1 MFNPSRLK
9 LARERRG
16 FTKVAL
22 AEEVGL
28 TPRRI
33 SSYENQGDPPP
44 PSTIEQLAAA
54 LCFPTAFFEKTE
66 PAIVEPDSVSFRS
79 LTRLS
84 ARSRDMAL
92 AAASLAREVA
102 TWMDQRF
109 DLPEVDV
116 PDLRDVGP
124 REAAAAVRAEWSI
137 GELPAPNMIHLLEA
151 HGVRVFSLV
160 DECASLD
167 ALSMWIEEMPFVFLT
182 SHKSPERARWDAAHE
197 LGHIVLHG
205 GVPPHGREHERQADE
220 FASEML
226 MPERGVMA
234 RTPRFADLGMV
245 RQEKIFWRVSALAFI
260 RRLHDLR
267 VVTDW
272 QYKSLVIEASQAGYR
287 RREGDIERETSQL
300 IPKVLDV
307 MKSEGVSIADIASD
321 LSIVSSE
328 LRGLLFSPLNIVQS
342 GGPSAPSPSSGQPV
356 LRVVDE

>member
-1 MFNPSRLK
+1 
-9 LARERRG
+9 
-16 FTKVAL
+16 
-22 AEEVGL
+22 
-28 TPRRI
+28 
-33 SSYENQGDPPP
+33 
-44 PSTIEQLAAA
+44 
-54 LCFPTAFFEKTE
+54 
-66 PAIVEPDSVSFRS
+66 
-79 LTRLS
+79 
-84 ARSRDMAL
+84 
-92 AAASLAREVA
+92 
-102 TWMDQRF
+102 
-109 DLPEVDV
+109 
-116 PDLRDVGP
+116 
-124 REAAAAVRAEWSI
+124 
-137 GELPAPNMIHLLEA
+137 
-151 HGVRVFSLV
+151 
-160 DECASLD
+160 
-167 ALSMWIEEMPFVFLT
+167 
-182 SHKSPERARWDAAHE
+182 
-197 LGHIVLHG
+197 
-205 GVPPHGREHERQADE
+205 
-220 FASEML
+220 
-226 MPERGVMA
+226 MA